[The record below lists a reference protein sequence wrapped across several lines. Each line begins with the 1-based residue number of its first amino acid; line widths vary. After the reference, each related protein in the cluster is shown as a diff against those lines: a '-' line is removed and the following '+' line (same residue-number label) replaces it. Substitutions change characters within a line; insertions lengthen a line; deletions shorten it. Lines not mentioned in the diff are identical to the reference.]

1 METEFKSP
9 SSLFY
14 NSFSLT
20 DNDGQHPPHLL
31 LGLLERDVQ
40 VLVVLDHHLA
50 ESADNL
56 YVEKMASL
64 TMDYYHSIV

>member
-14 NSFSLT
+14 NSISLT

-40 VLVVLDHHLA
+40 VLVVLDYHLPD
-50 ESADNL
+50 S
-56 YVEKMASL
+56 
-64 TMDYYHSIV
+64 DYFLVGKILCNDF